1 MDELQEFLAKE
12 VSCKDLKSSHILIA
26 GSGAGTTI
34 YYQLGPQRNG
44 HQICGLAVNTQWTV
58 PYQMAV
64 YSDC

>member
-44 HQICGLAVNTQWTV
+44 HQICGLAVNTQ
-58 PYQMAV
+58 
-64 YSDC
+64 